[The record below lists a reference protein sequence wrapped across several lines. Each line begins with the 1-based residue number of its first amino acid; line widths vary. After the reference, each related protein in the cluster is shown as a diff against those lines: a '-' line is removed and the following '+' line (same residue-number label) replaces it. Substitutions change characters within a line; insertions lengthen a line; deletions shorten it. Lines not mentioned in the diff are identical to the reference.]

1 MKKRVQLLVS
11 QLTLKSILIAG
22 LFIFF
27 LFLFALITHEVV
39 YENEASFDTKAIA
52 FLSAHSSPA
61 LIRAMRA
68 FTFLGSFYFLAP
80 AYCILIGYLL
90 YNKKKAYGISILAIA
105 ISSTLVLFGLKLF
118 FHRQRPAL
126 PLIKNIAGY
135 SFPSGHALSAFIF
148 CAILC
153 HLVWLTSLRTIW
165 KWICITLLMSVAVA
179 IGISRIILNVH
190 YATDVLASLCLGI
203 VWVVLAFA
211 IFEKWTR

>member
-1 MKKRVQLLVS
+1 
-11 QLTLKSILIAG
+11 
-22 LFIFF
+22 
-27 LFLFALITHEVV
+27 
-39 YENEASFDTKAIA
+39 
-52 FLSAHSSPA
+52 
-61 LIRAMRA
+61 
-68 FTFLGSFYFLAP
+68 
-80 AYCILIGYLL
+80 L
-90 YNKKKAYGISILAIA
+90 YNKKRAHGISVLAIA
-105 ISSTLVLFGLKLF
+105 ISSTVVLFGLKLL

-153 HLVWLTSLRTIW
+153 HLVWLTTLRTIW

-190 YATDVLASLCLGI
+190 YTTDVLASLCLGI
-203 VWVVLAFA
+203 VWVVLSFA